1 MCKIPK
7 VVIVAPSERHQELRR
22 VLSSLEYDIAAT
34 VAAADDASAIRAD
47 AVLVWEPDE
56 EALQRLRAVGF
67 KTVAVGGDGSS
78 ADMSLATDDIA
89 SFKTRIWELFRP
101 G

>member
-7 VVIVAPSERHQELRR
+7 VVVVAPAEKHQDLRKS
-22 VLSSLEYDIAAT
+22 LSSLEYDIAAT
-34 VAAADDASAIRAD
+34 VGTADDAAAITGDVAL
-47 AVLVWEPDE
+47 AWEPDE
-56 EALQRLRAVGF
+56 DALLRLRTFGF

-78 ADMSLATDDIA
+78 ADMKLGPDDVA

-101 G
+101 A